1 MSRLSF
7 TSIPCYLVFAL
18 SLSSAQPVSPAAH
31 IGSQSGVTQ
40 DSTSQVKPA
49 NTQTQNNDKSGITMR
64 APEQLR
70 RITPPSPAVP
80 AKELEQAA
88 DSLRVQ
94 TLYADAVDYYRA
106 ALPRTSNPDSIY
118 NKMGIAELLMLRL
131 GDAKKSFER
140 AIKANRSNAEAYNNL
155 GVVHYEERNFRRA
168 IKYYNKAI
176 ELS

>member
-49 NTQTQNNDKSGITMR
+49 NTQIQNNDKSGITMR

-80 AKELEQAA
+80 AKELE
-88 DSLRVQ
+88 
-94 TLYADAVDYYRA
+94 RA
-106 ALPRTSNPDSIY
+106 TSSHV
-118 NKMGIAELLMLRL
+118 AQ
-131 GDAKKSFER
+131 R
-140 AIKANRSNAEAYNNL
+140 ATCA
-155 GVVHYEERNFRRA
+155 RR
-168 IKYYNKAI
+168 
-176 ELS
+176 